1 MNLLIE
7 YYKPKNESRN
17 SEYLFCI
24 QQNILNDQIK
34 KIYVFISDDSPFE
47 ITNSKV
53 EVVKSNQRP
62 TFHTLIDY
70 CNQNL
75 NGELCTIANTD
86 IFFDE
91 SLKHLENFDF
101 NNVFLALTRW
111 DMLQENN
118 SWKIRYYEFPWRH
131 PQDTVLTS
139 YFSQDAWMFKTP
151 IKLDLRCD
159 FLMGKPGCDNRIS
172 QILHENNY
180 DVRNPSKLII
190 IKHLHLSG
198 YRTYNNQEIVPGP
211 YLLIKPTDKLEV
223 QTEKFTIPHF

>member
-7 YYKPKNESRN
+7 YYKPQNDMRD

-24 QQNILNDQIK
+24 QQNISLKGIK
-34 KIYVFISDDSPFE
+34 KIFVFISDDSSFE
-47 ITNSKV
+47 VTNEKV
-53 EVVKSNQRP
+53 EVIKSTKRP
-62 TFHTLIDY
+62 TFYDLMDY
-70 CNQNL
+70 CNKNL
-75 NGELCTIANTD
+75 SGDICAIANTD

-91 SLKHLENFDF
+91 SLDNLQTFDF
-101 NNVFLALTRW
+101 DNTFLALTRW

-118 SWKIRYYEFPWRH
+118 SWKIRYYEFPWRN
-131 PQDTVLTS
+131 PNDTILTS
-139 YFSQDAWMFKTP
+139 YFSQDAWIFKSP
-151 IKLDLRCD
+151 IKLDSRCD

-180 DVRNPSKLII
+180 DVRNPSRLII

-211 YLLIKPTDKLEV
+211 YLLIKPTDKLDSK
-223 QTEKFTIPHF
+223 TEKFTIPHF